1 MRKIYRYST
10 VWIAADFRCFPL
22 YKGQPN
28 VPGVFNMYGGEI
40 SGNKMTPYKG
50 QHNTAAIDATRNN
63 VNIYG
68 GKICNNTAVGDGNV
82 AHGVDVIWSDLTIS
96 GGNYRQQRLWR
107 MDDE

>member
-1 MRKIYRYST
+1 MYGGKITNCTANAQS
-10 VWIAADFRCFPL
+10 VIDVDSASASGL

-50 QHNTAAIDATRNN
+50 QHNTAAIDATYNN

-68 GKICNNTAVGDGNV
+68 GKN
-82 AHGVDVIWSDLTIS
+82 L
-96 GGNYRQQRLWR
+96 
-107 MDDE
+107 